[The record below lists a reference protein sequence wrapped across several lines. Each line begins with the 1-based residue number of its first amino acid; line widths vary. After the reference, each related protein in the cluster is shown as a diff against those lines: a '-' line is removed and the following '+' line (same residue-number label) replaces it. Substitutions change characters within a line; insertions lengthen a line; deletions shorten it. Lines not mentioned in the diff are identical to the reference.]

1 MWLTSKQAILIAI
14 VGVVIGGVTA
24 ASAQLRGQPPIVRF
38 TGTFQ
43 PFDQKAAGDLNTLT
57 VSYKEH
63 QWLFRVERVKAM
75 GARDSGTM
83 LLSRIFPPQLS
94 LSGPAELLEPL
105 GNPENMGKR
114 WTLEGML
121 YLRHRRYYVAT
132 VEAEPAE
139 PKEVDRQNLSQY
151 LLARLRTDSGREGE
165 TDKDDE

>member
-1 MWLTSKQAILIAI
+1 MRLTAKRAIILAI

-24 ASAQLRGQPPIVRF
+24 ASAQRRGQPPIVRF
-38 TGTFQ
+38 SGVFH
-43 PFDQKAAGDLNTLT
+43 PLDEKAAGNLNTLT
-57 VSYKEH
+57 MSYQE
-63 QWLFRVERVKAM
+63 QRWLFEVDQVKAM

-105 GNPENMGKR
+105 GRPESMGKR

-132 VEAEPAE
+132 VDPAE
-139 PKEVDRQNLSQY
+139 PQ
-151 LLARLRTDSGREGE
+151 
-165 TDKDDE
+165 